1 MPRDALRRK
10 FLPFFSEIIET
21 EMCGR
26 LIFSFLSDAYKNK
39 HHNSYDVGEHFN
51 KLFCTT
57 GKAGN
62 IDADDV
68 KSAKQE
74 GT

>member
-1 MPRDALRRK
+1 
-10 FLPFFSEIIET
+10 
-21 EMCGR
+21 MCGR

-51 KLFCTT
+51 KLFCTA